1 MVLTPFLFFYLLKRL
16 CVFKMT
22 LSPTR
27 IGTHDGAFH
36 ADEVLATAILTRIYP
51 DHYIIRTRDPDIWPM
66 IDILIDVGGVYDPSY
81 NRYDHH
87 MPEPPKN
94 HLGHYYSSAGLIWK
108 HYHQAYFKTIGI
120 PSDFTFKDV
129 TYDLYRPVEKH
140 LRTHWIYPIDR
151 VDNGTAQCPTPISDI
166 IKAMRPIDAEKSR
179 KRYDEAF
186 LDTVSMVSH
195 LFYRSC
201 FHAVDHVIA
210 KIKAMAGEKI
220 YYNDCQIVCAEYPI
234 PDPKNYSMTE
244 AHFLIY
250 PQDDYDGSERY
261 MVIRPV
267 QNPLTKEFKTPFSSA
282 MLGLRQEAILKKI
295 GIDGIVYCHHNGFS
309 ALAKD
314 KESALTL
321 CQYLLAIQQDSEFI

>member
-1 MVLTPFLFFYLLKRL
+1 
-16 CVFKMT
+16 MT

-36 ADEVLATAILTRIYP
+36 ADEVLATAILTKIYP
-51 DHYIIRTRDPDIWPM
+51 NHHIIRTRDPDIWPM
-66 IDILIDVGGVYDPSY
+66 IDILVDVGGVYDPFY

-87 MPEPPKN
+87 MPEPPID

-108 HYHQAYFKTIGI
+108 HYHKNYFDIIGI
-120 PSDFTFKDV
+120 PTEFTFKEV
-129 TYDLYRPVEKH
+129 TFDLHRPVEKH

-151 VDNGTAQCPTPISDI
+151 VDTGAAQCPTPISDI
-166 IKAMRPIDAEKSR
+166 IKAMRPIDAEKSK
-179 KRYDEAF
+179 KRYDQAF

-210 KIKAMAGEKI
+210 KIKADGGDKI
-220 YYNDCQIVCAEYPI
+220 YYNDRQIVSAQYPI
-234 PDPKNYSMTE
+234 PDPKNYAMTL

-250 PQDDYDGSERY
+250 PQDEYDGSENY
-261 MVIRPV
+261 VVIRPV
-267 QNPLTKEFKTPFSSA
+267 HNPLNKEFKTPFPQSI
-282 MLGLRQEAILKKI
+282 LGLRQDDIRKKI
-295 GIDGIVYCHHNGFS
+295 GLDEIIYCHHNGFS
-309 ALAKD
+309 ALAKNR
-314 KESALTL
+314 EAAIAL